1 MQKETWVS
9 GSIFL
14 SSFPFMLL
22 GVEDLLLAMSR
33 AKVRHLCWFR
43 AGEMIRIRAV
53 LDTW

>member
-14 SSFPFMLL
+14 GSFPFILL
-22 GVEDLLLAMSR
+22 GESR

-43 AGEMIRIRAV
+43 ADEMMPIRAV